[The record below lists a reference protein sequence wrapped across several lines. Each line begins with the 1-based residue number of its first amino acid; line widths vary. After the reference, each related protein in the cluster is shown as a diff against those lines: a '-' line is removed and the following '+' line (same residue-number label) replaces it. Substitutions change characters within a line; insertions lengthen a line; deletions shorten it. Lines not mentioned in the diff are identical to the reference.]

1 MVTLKTKIILIA
13 TISIIIASIAGI
25 QSIEVSSSEA
35 YAADAKIPSWIKE
48 LAGFWIAGE
57 ATNSEY
63 LGSIEWLANN
73 GIIRVDTV
81 SAKPTPEIKETIRD
95 LDKSITKMESKLKSL
110 ADMVADS
117 EYVETKIMVDKPCV
131 FGKGFCPG
139 SVFPMV
145 SSFYIKEDLT
155 AVDSIIVNVHSTST
169 AYPACQLAGY
179 GEGDGTVPT
188 GWFGIQCG
196 ENPGAGSVLVY
207 TMIKNPSG
215 DGSLLTAIESAGPL
229 VPPPGDFEILE

>member
-1 MVTLKTKIILIA
+1 MFTLKTKIILIA

-25 QSIEVSSSEA
+25 QSIEISSPEA
-35 YAADAKIPSWIKE
+35 YAADATVPSWIKE

-73 GIIRVDTV
+73 GIIRVETA
-81 SAKPTPEIKETIRD
+81 SAKPTPELKETITD
-95 LDKSITKMESKLKSL
+95 LDKSVSKMESKLKRLSG
-110 ADMVADS
+110 MVTDS
-117 EYVETKIMVDKPCV
+117 EYVETKIMADKPCDP
-131 FGKGFCPG
+131 GSKGFCPG
-139 SVFPMV
+139 SVFPLV
-145 SSFYIKEDLT
+145 SRFNIQEDLT
-155 AVDSIIVNVHSTST
+155 DVDSIIVNVHSTST

-179 GEGDGTVPT
+179 GDGDGTVAT
-188 GWFGIQCG
+188 DWFGIQCG

-215 DGSLLTAIESAGPL
+215 DGAMLRAIDLAGPI
-229 VPPPGDFEILE
+229 VPAVSLEISD

>member
-1 MVTLKTKIILIA
+1 MFTLKTKIVLIA

-35 YAADAKIPSWIKE
+35 YAADAKVPKWIKE

-73 GIIRVDTV
+73 GIFRVDTV
-81 SAKPTPEIKETIRD
+81 SAKPTPELKETIRD
-95 LDKSITKMESKLKSL
+95 LDKSVTKMESQLERLGS
-110 ADMVADS
+110 MVTDS
-117 EYVETKIMVDKPCV
+117 EYVETKIMGDKPCE

-155 AVDSIIVNVHSTST
+155 DVDSIIVNVHATSS

-179 GEGDGTVPT
+179 GEESLSTS
-188 GWFGIQCG
+188 WFGIQCG

-215 DGSLLTAIESAGPL
+215 DGALLKAIDLAGPI
-229 VPPPGDFEILE
+229 VPPPTEITP

>member
-1 MVTLKTKIILIA
+1 MLTLKTKIILIA

-25 QSIEVSSSEA
+25 QSIEISSPEA
-35 YAADAKIPSWIKE
+35 YAADATVPSWIKE

-73 GIIRVDTV
+73 GMIRVDAV
-81 SAKPTPEIKETIRD
+81 SAKPTPELKETIRD
-95 LDKSITKMESKLKSL
+95 LDKSVTKMESQLKRLGS
-110 ADMVADS
+110 MVTDS
-117 EYVETKIMVDKPCV
+117 EYVETKIMGDKPC
-131 FGKGFCPG
+131 GPGAKGFCPG
-139 SVFPMV
+139 SVFPTI
-145 SSFYIKEDLT
+145 SRFTIQEDLT
-155 AVDSIIVNVHSTST
+155 DVDSIIVNVHSTSS

-179 GEGDGTVPT
+179 GEDYLDDR
-188 GWFGIQCG
+188 WFGIQCG

-215 DGSLLTAIESAGPL
+215 NGALLKAIDLAGPI
-229 VPPPGDFEILE
+229 VPPLTEITP